1 MEKQLDDSQISLR
14 IALSAAAYSVI
25 AFFAYSIIVENLK
38 LFSVPP
44 FFDVLIKCLIVV
56 ASLKLSHRRVQE
68 SFSVQNWSQ
77 IPFLSTVFFYCV
89 MLLSLYIAQ
98 ILFVVFHIF
107 VSTGV
112 SLMSE
117 LKFILWV
124 SSFTVSGILS
134 AILSGHIPYLAY
146 FFFLKYQLRSRG
158 A

>member
-14 IALSAAAYSVI
+14 IALSAAVYSVI
-25 AFFAYSIIVENLK
+25 VFFAYSIVVDNLK
-38 LFSVPP
+38 LFSVAP

-56 ASLKLSHRRVQE
+56 ASLKLSHCRVQE

-89 MLLSLYIAQ
+89 TLLSLYVAQ

-107 VSTGV
+107 VSTEV
-112 SLMSE
+112 SLMNE
-117 LKFILWV
+117 LKFILWIN
-124 SSFTVSGILS
+124 SFSVSGILS
-134 AILSGHIPYLAY
+134 GILAGHIPYLMY

-158 A
+158 S

>member
-117 LKFILWV
+117 LKFIL
-124 SSFTVSGILS
+124 
-134 AILSGHIPYLAY
+134 
-146 FFFLKYQLRSRG
+146 
-158 A
+158 